1 MEGCVYQVRW
11 AMDPGRWPWIGEGRP
26 WIREDGLIQEAR
38 GKLEKKNWSLVS
50 ELGVYFLRPPD
61 LELILLFTVQTGTQ
75 LLGPLHFG
83 FPGESL

>member
-1 MEGCVYQVRW
+1 
-11 AMDPGRWPWIGEGRP
+11 MDPGRWPWIGERQP

-50 ELGVYFLRPPD
+50 ELGVYFLHPPD